1 MLFDVR
7 QKCPGNRAADSE
19 AGELRSLLKSSRL
32 LEVDMD
38 TVCAMGTDAE
48 GNEVGASEARKL
60 IQKGMQTAQLL
71 HEKIEVIKTYVRLS
85 VKREQP
91 LIP

>member
-7 QKCPGNRAADSE
+7 QKCPNNRAAESE

-38 TVCAMGTDAE
+38 TVCAMGTDGE
-48 GNEVGASEARKL
+48 GNEVGASKARQL
-60 IQKGMQTAQLL
+60 IKEGMETAQLL

-85 VKREQP
+85 VKREP
-91 LIP
+91 PRLP